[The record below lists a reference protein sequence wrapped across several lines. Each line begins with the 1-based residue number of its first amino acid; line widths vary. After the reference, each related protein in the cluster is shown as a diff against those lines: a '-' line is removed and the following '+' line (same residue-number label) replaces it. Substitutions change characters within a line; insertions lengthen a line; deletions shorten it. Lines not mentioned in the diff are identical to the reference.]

1 MNGEVKVFQ
10 PLTLTVPLRED
21 EQGGWLVGKSTIPL
35 ERVIYAFNQG
45 QTPEII
51 VANFPSLDLP
61 DVYAVISYY
70 LTNKGEVEDYIQRR
84 KAEADNLRQAIE
96 DRFPTSELR
105 QQLLARRP
113 RN

>member
-1 MNGEVKVFQ
+1 MFQ
-10 PLTLTVPLRED
+10 PMTLTVPLRED

-45 QTPEII
+45 HTPESIL
-51 VANFPSLDLP
+51 ASFPSLELP

-70 LTNKGEVEDYIQRR
+70 LNNKDEVEDYIQRR
-84 KAEADNLRQAIE
+84 QAEADTLRQAIE
-96 DRFPTSELR
+96 VRFPTTELR
-105 QQLLARRP
+105 ERLLARRP